1 MTVVDILQD
10 NSRVSPK
17 RHFMY
22 RQSEFFLD
30 LLVKLYSDW
39 AAVNSSR
46 GTVTVFSTG
55 DILYTEKKISLFEP
69 GVRFLERGQY

>member
-1 MTVVDILQD
+1 MTPLRRGRDIVDRCQPVGDECLESCVTVVDILQD

-30 LLVKLYSDW
+30 LLVKLYSDCG
-39 AAVNSSR
+39 SR
-46 GTVTVFSTG
+46 
-55 DILYTEKKISLFEP
+55 
-69 GVRFLERGQY
+69 